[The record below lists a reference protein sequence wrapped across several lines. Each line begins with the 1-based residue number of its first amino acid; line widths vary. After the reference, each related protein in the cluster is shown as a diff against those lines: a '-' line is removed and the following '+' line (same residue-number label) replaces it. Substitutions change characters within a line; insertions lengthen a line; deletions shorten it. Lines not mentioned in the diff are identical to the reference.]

1 MEQSIIITYTL
12 KGVGT
17 DSYKDYLAHALC
29 LEGECRFLW
38 NGETGIF
45 RKGDVMIMRK
55 GKLLE
60 KIEPQRGFKVMVVY
74 VLASFIELCT
84 PQNNYGMKG
93 SIALF
98 LNPVMRLTDEQFA
111 ICKADFEAVAFRLA
125 QTDNHFRRDIL
136 INVVQTM
143 ILDFFDF
150 HSHLSGETDISLQN
164 ASVMSRFM
172 VMLEAGD
179 YRRHRDLAY
188 YADRL
193 CVSTKYLSEISK
205 KSSGHAAKFW
215 INRYTALDISRLLRD
230 QSLSFVEIA
239 ELFGFSSPS
248 YFTRYVRHNLG
259 MSPTDYRD

>member
-215 INRYTALDISRLLRD
+215 INRYTALDISRLLCD

-259 MSPTDYRD
+259 MSPTDYRG